1 MNTFSQAAAL
11 VPIVKIQPSLCF
23 HNRQVDAEPGKRLP
37 LILCRRAPRNRQSS
51 SIWEGDP
58 QHVICYE
65 GLRKDLYHGNH
76 FEPFQGLLSD
86 EGPYAIGD
94 R

>member
-1 MNTFSQAAAL
+1 MNTFSQACRTF
-11 VPIVKIQPSLCF
+11 VSNCKN
-23 HNRQVDAEPGKRLP
+23 HNPAYASTIGKWMLNLANACRLFY
-37 LILCRRAPRNRQSS
+37 ADEHPRNRQSS

-76 FEPFQGLLSD
+76 F
-86 EGPYAIGD
+86 
-94 R
+94 